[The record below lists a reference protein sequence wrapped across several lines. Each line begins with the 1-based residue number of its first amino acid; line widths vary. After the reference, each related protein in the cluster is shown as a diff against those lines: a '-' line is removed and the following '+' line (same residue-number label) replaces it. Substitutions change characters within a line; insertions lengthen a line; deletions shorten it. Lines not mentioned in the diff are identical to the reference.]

1 MTVIDFHVHLADARY
16 LKPEIMAFMRENNP
30 GYCRHFGDGP
40 HPEGIVAYFAAQ
52 GVTRAVMLAE
62 YAPKATGVVSNEAI
76 AGFCR
81 DHQELI
87 PFASISLEADAS
99 YLDQARH
106 AVEVLGM
113 KGFKLHPGVGYM
125 PYDPCCFWI
134 YEKAREWNIPIMIHT
149 GGAPSTRLN
158 WEYSRPLHSAS
169 AAALYPEVDF
179 IFAHCGD
186 YGWWQEA
193 IQAAMWMPNVYVDLS
208 LWQDPYVR
216 LPKPRF
222 YQWLRDIID
231 LAGAGVVAVVPFAH
245 HHTVVPREPGMGGVQ
260 HDDRRGVIDRPH
272 DVKRV
277 ACAGSQRIALD
288 GGHGQ
293 CASDTGECLH
303 RGS

>member
-30 GYCRHFGDGP
+30 GYCRHFGGGP

-113 KGFKLHPGVGYM
+113 KGFKLLPSYQHFYPN
-125 PYDPCCFWI
+125 DPSFFPFFD
-134 YEKAREWNIPIMIHT
+134 YVQSQRLPVMFHT
-149 GGAPSTRLN
+149 GSSIFRGTRIKYADPLLLDDVAD
-158 WEYSRPLHSAS
+158 EFPELTIIMEHGGRPFWYDR
-169 AAALYPEVDF
+169 AAWLLTR
-179 IFAHCGD
+179 HR
-186 YGWWQEA
+186 
-193 IQAAMWMPNVYVDLS
+193 NVH
-208 LWQDPYVR
+208 
-216 LPKPRF
+216 
-222 YQWLRDIID
+222 IG
-231 LAGAGVVAVVPFAH
+231 LAGIATRHLPRYFPNLEKYADRFLFGSDWPAVPLDVEGL
-245 HHTVVPREPGMGGVQ
+245 V
-260 HDDRRGVIDRPH
+260 DRVL
-272 DVKRV
+272 
-277 ACAGSQRIALD
+277 ALPYSAD
-288 GGHGQ
+288 TK
-293 CASDTGECLH
+293 ASILYGNAERLL
-303 RGS
+303 GIK